1 MTEQFVL
8 SIDNG
13 TTSTRAIVFDNS
25 TNIRGTY
32 QKETSQ
38 FFPQPGWVEHDP
50 IEIWKNTQECIT
62 GAIVDAGL
70 NVSDISAIGITNQ
83 RETTVIWDKDS
94 GIPVYNAIVWQDT
107 RTQKDVEDFAARDL
121 AEPDFHRFQ
130 HKTGLPLASYFSA
143 SKIWWILNNVSD
155 VKERAQKGELLFGTI
170 DSWLLWNLTGEHKTD
185 VTNASRTLLMNLET
199 LSWDQSLCDFFDI
212 PMNILPEICASSSAF
227 GIARGVAEAIPVT
240 GILGDQQAATFGQA
254 CFQRGSAK
262 STYGTGNFLI
272 VHTGDEIQ
280 YSDSG
285 MITTV
290 AYQYENQPAKYALEG
305 SVAVSGSLIQ
315 WLRDNLGIISQAA
328 ETEALALSVSDN
340 GGAYIVPAFS
350 GLFAPYW
357 RPDARGAIV
366 GLTRYVT
373 KAHLARAALESVAF
387 QCVDLVHAAQKDTGV
402 KLLDLKVDGGM
413 TANSTLMQIQADLLG
428 IPVVR
433 PRIMETTA
441 LGAAFAAGLYQ
452 GVWESIDQLS
462 AMWSEDKR
470 WTPTISEEQARR
482 EQRVWHK
489 AVSKSMDWVDEDS
502 PQI

>member
-1 MTEQFVL
+1 MTEKFVL

-13 TTSTRAIVFDNS
+13 TTSTRAIIFDNS

-50 IEIWKNTQECIT
+50 VEIWKNTQECIT
-62 GAIVDAGL
+62 GAINAAGL
-70 NVSDISAIGITNQ
+70 SASDISAIGITNQ
-83 RETTVIWDKDS
+83 RETTVIWDKVT
-94 GIPVYNAIVWQDT
+94 GIPVYNAVVWQDT
-107 RTQKDVEDFAARDL
+107 RTQKDIEVFASRDL
-121 AEPDFHRFQ
+121 AEPDFHRFRQ
-130 HKTGLPLASYFSA
+130 ITGLPLASYFSA
-143 SKIWWILNNVSD
+143 SKIWWILNNVKG
-155 VKERAQKGELLFGTI
+155 VKERAKKGELLFGTI

-185 VTNASRTLLMNLET
+185 VTNASRTLLMDLQT

-212 PMNILPEICASSSAF
+212 PMNMLPAICASSSGF
-227 GIARGVAEAIPVT
+227 GVARGVAEGIPVS

-254 CFQRGSAK
+254 CFVRGSAK

-280 YSDSG
+280 YSESG

-328 ETEALALSVSDN
+328 ETEELAISVADN
-340 GGAYIVPAFS
+340 GGAYIIPAFS

-373 KAHLARAALESVAF
+373 KAHLARAALEAVAF
-387 QCVDLVHAAQKDTGV
+387 QCVDLVHAAQKDTNV
-402 KLLDLKVDGGM
+402 KLMELKVDGGM
-413 TANSTLMQIQADLLG
+413 TANNTLMQIQADLLG

-441 LGAAFAAGLYQ
+441 LGAAFAAGLFQ

-462 AMWSEDKR
+462 ALWSEDTR
-470 WTPTISEEQARR
+470 WIPTISDDQAHK
-482 EQRVWHK
+482 ELRVWHK
-489 AVSKSMDWVDEDS
+489 AISKSTDWVDEDS

>member
-1 MTEQFVL
+1 MTERFVL

-25 TNIRGTY
+25 TNICGTH
-32 QKETSQ
+32 QKETTQ
-38 FFPQPGWVEHDP
+38 FFPEPGWVEHDP
-50 IEIWKNTQECIT
+50 LEIWKNTEECIS
-62 GAIVDAGL
+62 GAISAAGL
-70 NVSDISAIGITNQ
+70 SISDISAIGITNQ
-83 RETTVIWDKDS
+83 RETTVIWDKVT
-94 GIPVYNAIVWQDT
+94 GIPVYNAVVWQDT
-107 RTQKDVEDFAARDL
+107 RTQQDIEEFASRDL
-121 AEPDFHRFQ
+121 TKPDYHRFR
-130 HKTGLPLASYFSA
+130 HITGLPLASYFSA
-143 SKIWWILNNVSD
+143 SKIWWILNNVEG
-155 VKERAQKGELLFGTI
+155 VKERAVAGELLFGTI

-199 LSWDQSLCDFFDI
+199 LSWDQGLCDFFGI
-212 PMNILPEICASSSAF
+212 PANILPEICASSSGF
-227 GIARGVAEAIPVT
+227 GIALGVAEGIPVT

-272 VHTGDEIQ
+272 VHTGEDIQ

-290 AYQYENQPAKYALEG
+290 AYQYEKQPAKYALEG

-328 ETEALALSVSDN
+328 ETEELALSVSDN

-387 QCVDLVHAAQKDTGV
+387 QCVDLVRAAQKDTGV
-402 KLLDLKVDGGM
+402 KLTELKVDGGM

-452 GVWESIDQLS
+452 GVWESTDQLS
-462 AMWSEDKR
+462 TLWTEDKR
-470 WTPTISEEQARR
+470 WLPTITKEQAHK

-489 AVSKSMDWVDEDS
+489 AVSKSLDWVGEDS